1 LSSFSIF
8 DLSLS
13 IKQQLMKSIFLAAVT
28 GLFILALPSCK
39 QCTECDKYPEPTI
52 KLCKKDFPTEQS
64 YNDVYR
70 QTVGMGYDC
79 D

>member
-1 LSSFSIF
+1 
-8 DLSLS
+8 
-13 IKQQLMKSIFLAAVT
+13 MKSIFLAAAAV
-28 GLFILALPSCK
+28 LFILALPSCK

-70 QTVGMGYDC
+70 NTVGMGYDC